1 MNRKNVCFKAY
12 IYSNKQFVL
21 IMKYI
26 LIIIIALNLLGTNGF
41 GQIDIENKIIS
52 SLIKSQISSKTK
64 QTIYNRKGEIKKIK
78 VRKVPW
84 ILLVDETETNP
95 FASINDSIEI
105 LKRRG
110 LTYLD
115 TICYKDYKLK
125 NSTKI
130 HIDSISVFKGLVK
143 YVSKKDIQTNFENFD
158 WTGYKRNPGF
168 LLVKVSRPGLNLK
181 QNKAFIYYSESFY
194 GISGF
199 GNYIILEKVNGK
211 WIIIESILAWMT

>member
-115 TICYKDYKLK
+115 TICYIISLK
-125 NSTKI
+125 I
-130 HIDSISVFKGLVK
+130 QLK
-143 YVSKKDIQTNFENFD
+143 YILIQSL
-158 WTGYKRNPGF
+158 F
-168 LLVKVSRPGLNLK
+168 LKV
-181 QNKAFIYYSESFY
+181 
-194 GISGF
+194 
-199 GNYIILEKVNGK
+199 
-211 WIIIESILAWMT
+211 